1 MGITSGITNK
11 IFGKEKTGATEGY
24 IDLEKYADAQV
35 GSMSGARMRVG
46 IGEIQRYED
55 LKELT
60 DFVYGGNVLIL
71 DFSAVSDQEVL
82 LKRITNELKRITDDI
97 GGDVAG
103 IGSNLMIVSP
113 NGVKVDR
120 RKLRGKY

>member
-1 MGITSGITNK
+1 MGITSGITSK
-11 IFGKEKTGATEGY
+11 IFGEKKTGTTEGY

-35 GSMSGARMRVG
+35 GAKSSARMHVAV
-46 IGEIQRYED
+46 GEIQRYED

-60 DFVYGGNVLIL
+60 DYVYGGNVLIL
-71 DFSAVSDQEVL
+71 DFTAISDQEVL
-82 LKRITNELKRITDDI
+82 LKRVTSELKRITDDV

-103 IGSNLMIVSP
+103 IGTNLMVVSP
-113 NGVKVDR
+113 NGVKVER

>member
-1 MGITSGITNK
+1 MGITSGITSK
-11 IFGKEKTGATEGY
+11 IFGDKKTATTEGY

-35 GSMSGARMRVG
+35 GGMTGARMQVA

-55 LKELT
+55 LKSLT

-71 DFSAVSDQEVL
+71 DFTAISDQEVL
-82 LKRITNELKRITDDI
+82 LKRVTNELKRITDDI

-103 IGSNLMIVSP
+103 IGNNLMVVSP
-113 NGVKVDR
+113 NGVKVER
-120 RKLRGKY
+120 RKLRGKF

>member
-1 MGITSGITNK
+1 MGITSGITSK
-11 IFGKEKTGATEGY
+11 IFGEKKTGSTEGY

-35 GSMSGARMRVG
+35 GSSTAAARMHVA

-55 LKELT
+55 LKNLT

-71 DFSAVSDQEVL
+71 DFTAISDQEVL
-82 LKRITNELKRITDDI
+82 LKRVTNELKRITDDI

-103 IGSNLMIVSP
+103 IGNNLMVVSP
-113 NGVKVDR
+113 NGVKVER
-120 RKLRGKY
+120 RKLRGK

>member
-1 MGITSGITNK
+1 MGITSK
-11 IFGKEKTGATEGY
+11 IFGEKKTATTEGY

-35 GSMSGARMRVG
+35 RSTAGARMHVA

-71 DFSAVSDQEVL
+71 DFAAISDQEVL
-82 LKRITNELKRITDDI
+82 LKRITNELKRTTDDI

-103 IGSNLMIVSP
+103 IGNNLMVVSP
-113 NGVKVDR
+113 SGVKVQR
-120 RKLRGKY
+120 RKLRGKF

>member
-1 MGITSGITNK
+1 MGITSGITSK
-11 IFGKEKTGATEGY
+11 IFGDKKTTTTDGY

-35 GSMSGARMRVG
+35 SNTAGARMRVA
-46 IGEIQRYED
+46 IGDIQRYDD

-71 DFSAVSDQEVL
+71 DFTAISDQEIL
-82 LKRITNELKRITDDI
+82 LKRVTNELKRITDDI

-103 IGSNLMIVSP
+103 IGNNLMVVSP
-113 NGVKVDR
+113 NGVKVER
-120 RKLRGKY
+120 RKLHGKY

>member
-1 MGITSGITNK
+1 MGITSK
-11 IFGKEKTGATEGY
+11 IFGEKKTSATEGY

-35 GSMSGARMRVG
+35 GGASSARMHVA

-60 DFVYGGNVLIL
+60 DYVYGGNVLIL
-71 DFSAVSDQEVL
+71 DFTSISDQEVL
-82 LKRITNELKRITDDI
+82 LKRVTSELKRITDDI

-103 IGSNLMIVSP
+103 IGNNLMVVSP
-113 NGVKVDR
+113 NGVKVER
-120 RKLRGKY
+120 RKLHGKF

>member
-1 MGITSGITNK
+1 MGITSK
-11 IFGKEKTGATEGY
+11 IFGEKKTATTEGY

-35 GSMSGARMRVG
+35 RSTAGARMHVA

-71 DFSAVSDQEVL
+71 DFAAISDQEVL
-82 LKRITNELKRITDDI
+82 LKRVTNELKRTTDDI

-103 IGSNLMIVSP
+103 IGNNLMVVSP
-113 NGVKVDR
+113 SGVKVQR
-120 RKLRGKY
+120 RKLRGKF

>member
-1 MGITSGITNK
+1 MGITSK
-11 IFGKEKTGATEGY
+11 IFGEKKTTTTEGY

-35 GSMSGARMRVG
+35 GGSSAARMHVA

-60 DFVYGGNVLIL
+60 NYVYGGNVLIL
-71 DFSAVSDQEVL
+71 DFTAISDQEVL
-82 LKRITNELKRITDDI
+82 LKRVTNELKRITDDI

-103 IGSNLMIVSP
+103 IGNNLMVVSP
-113 NGVKVDR
+113 NGVKVER
-120 RKLRGKY
+120 RKLRGKF

>member
-1 MGITSGITNK
+1 MGIASK
-11 IFGKEKTGATEGY
+11 IFGEKKTGTTEGY
-24 IDLEKYADAQV
+24 IDLEKYADAQA
-35 GSMSGARMRVG
+35 GSRSGARMHVA

-71 DFSAVSDQEVL
+71 DFAAISDQEVL
-82 LKRITNELKRITDDI
+82 LKRVTNELKRITDDI

-103 IGSNLMIVSP
+103 IGNNLMVVSP
-113 NGVKVDR
+113 NGVKVER
-120 RKLRGKY
+120 RKLKGKF